1 MSINI
6 ILFQTRYEMIILFID
21 HVVIKSAC
29 YTYNIVL
36 RVLSKQY
43 NIITRV
49 KL

>member
-1 MSINI
+1 MSINV

-21 HVVIKSAC
+21 HVVIKNVY

-36 RVLSKQY
+36 HLLPKQY